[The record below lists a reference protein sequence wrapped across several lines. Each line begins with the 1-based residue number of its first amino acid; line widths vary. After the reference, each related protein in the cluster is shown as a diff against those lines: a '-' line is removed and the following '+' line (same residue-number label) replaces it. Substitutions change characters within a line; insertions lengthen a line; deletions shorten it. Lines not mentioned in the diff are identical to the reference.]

1 MSSLL
6 IKLFKTKLRFKK
18 PKNKSF
24 LIYDYGSFCKG
35 THKFLFKNKKNIGIF
50 YSRGEELNIYALIL
64 TIFKKGL
71 KNLILNYK
79 KTYLEL
85 VKPKVVFTS
94 IDHDPMFFALKI
106 IYPNAKYISDQHGIS
121 KVPGH
126 KWPNSFFFRCKSIAK
141 KLGQKK
147 LKADIIFVFNEYEK
161 LWMSKIIESKFYV
174 LGNTLNNY
182 YNLKKNK
189 KKRKKILFLS
199 SGLNK
204 SLNKNRFQIDKRVFA
219 NTYKICK
226 KNNFKL
232 SLLAR
237 HNSKFEKK
245 YREIFISGNWLYISW
260 KNLTS
265 SYEAINNHDL
275 ILSTVSSLGFEA
287 LSKDKKCIFFLNSLV
302 KKTLNWRFNN
312 EGFFWTTN
320 LNEKNIE
327 KIILRVKNSKLDF
340 WKKTSRKLATN
351 MLVYDKNNM
360 LKKKIIKRIIYS

>member
-24 LIYDYGSFCKG
+24 LIYDYASFLKG

-50 YSRGEELNIYALIL
+50 YSRGEELNIYVLIL

-85 VKPKVVFTS
+85 IKPKVIFTS

-106 IYPNAKYISDQHGIS
+106 IYPNAKYISDQHGFS
-121 KVPGH
+121 KVVGY
-126 KWPNSFFFRCKSIAK
+126 KWPHSFFFRCKSIAK

-161 LWMSKIIESKFYV
+161 LWMSKIIDSKFYI
-174 LGNTLNNY
+174 LGNTVNNY
-182 YNLKKNK
+182 YNFKKNK
-189 KKRKKILFLS
+189 KKQKEILFISL
-199 SGLNK
+199 GLY
-204 SLNKNRFQIDKRVFA
+204 KNRLKIDKKVFN
-219 NTYKICK
+219 NTYKICE

-232 SLLAR
+232 SLLSR

-245 YREIFISGNWLYISW
+245 YREIFISGKWLYIPIKS
-260 KNLTS
+260 KTS
-265 SYEAINNHDL
+265 SYEAINNHNI
-275 ILSTVSSLGFEA
+275 ILSTGSSLGFEA
-287 LSKDKKCIFFLNSLV
+287 LSRNKKCIFFLNSFI
-302 KKTLNWRFNN
+302 KKILNWRFNN
-312 EGFFWTTN
+312 EGFFWTTY
-320 LNEKNIE
+320 LSEKNIE

-351 MLVYDKNNM
+351 MLAYDKNNM
-360 LKKKIIKRIIYS
+360 LKKKIIKKVIYS